1 MTSEQKIKQYLIEHK
16 TPVTA
21 KQMAERFA
29 ITRSTASIALMTL
42 VRKGVASIYTQV
54 RKETYY
60 VEHSDH
66 RKRRAEDKQWAAA
79 RRAQRPTI
87 Q

>member
-1 MTSEQKIKQYLIEHK
+1 MTSEQKIKQYLLTHK
-16 TPVTA
+16 APVTA

-29 ITRSTASIALMTL
+29 VTRSTASIALMAL
-42 VRKGVASIYTQV
+42 VKKNIASIYTQV
-54 RKETYY
+54 RGVAYY

-66 RKRRAEDKQWAAA
+66 RKRRAEDK
-79 RRAQRPTI
+79 RRLEQPQRPTI